1 MMKVVRIGGVPEHFN
16 YAWYIALKEH
26 HFRNQGIDLQWVDCH
41 GGTGEMVQGLQNNK
55 IDMAVVLTEG
65 IVKAISEGNPSKIV
79 QTFVQSPL
87 VWGIHVATN
96 APYKSLTDLKQKYA
110 AISRIGSGSH
120 LMAYVHAKQMGWN
133 PKTDLRFN
141 IVNHLQG
148 GIEALQ
154 HGRAHYFLWEK
165 FTTKPYV
172 DQGIFRRIGECP
184 TPWPCF
190 VIAARNSFIEHHA
203 GPLKLILNVIN
214 GITKGFK
221 NISNIDSIISERYGL
236 KNQDVIDWLNLT
248 EWSQDMID
256 KSTLSVVQNQL
267 LELNLISNRMKYT
280 ALVNPL

>member
-248 EWSQDMID
+248 EWSLDMID
-256 KSTLSVVQNQL
+256 KSTLSVVQKQL

>member
-248 EWSQDMID
+248 EWSLDMID

>member
-87 VWGIHVATN
+87 VWGIHVTTN

-248 EWSQDMID
+248 EWSLDMID

>member
-41 GGTGEMVQGLQNNK
+41 GGTGEMIQGLQNNK

-133 PKTDLRFN
+133 PMKTCWF
-141 IVNHLQG
+141 
-148 GIEALQ
+148 GI
-154 HGRAHYFLWEK
+154 G
-165 FTTKPYV
+165 V
-172 DQGIFRRIGECP
+172 
-184 TPWPCF
+184 
-190 VIAARNSFIEHHA
+190 
-203 GPLKLILNVIN
+203 
-214 GITKGFK
+214 
-221 NISNIDSIISERYGL
+221 
-236 KNQDVIDWLNLT
+236 
-248 EWSQDMID
+248 
-256 KSTLSVVQNQL
+256 
-267 LELNLISNRMKYT
+267 
-280 ALVNPL
+280 

>member
-41 GGTGEMVQGLQNNK
+41 GGTGEMIQGLQNNK

-248 EWSQDMID
+248 EWSQDIID

>member
-172 DQGIFRRIGECP
+172 DQGVFRRIGECP